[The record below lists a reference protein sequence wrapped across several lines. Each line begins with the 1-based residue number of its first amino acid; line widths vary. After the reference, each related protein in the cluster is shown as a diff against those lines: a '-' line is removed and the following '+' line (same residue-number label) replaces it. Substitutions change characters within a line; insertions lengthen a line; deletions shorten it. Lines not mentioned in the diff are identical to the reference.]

1 MLHHFKILF
10 FTSIKHLVYHFLYCQ
25 IQFSS
30 MLNDIC
36 RYVDIFNSEDEVI
49 REKNLGE
56 TVLQIKNVLNNHYT
70 NILVKTEI
78 GRE

>member
-1 MLHHFKILF
+1 
-10 FTSIKHLVYHFLYCQ
+10 
-25 IQFSS
+25 

-36 RYVDIFNSEDEVI
+36 RYVDIFNSEDEVT

-56 TVLQIKNVLNNHYT
+56 TVVQIKNVLNNHYT
-70 NILVKTEI
+70 NILEKTEI